1 MQHGHGKETWVDGSA
16 FEGEYVDGKKRE
28 TAHTNGMM
36 AQVLLVLGA
45 ITR

>member
-1 MQHGHGKETWVDGSA
+1 MDMARRLGLMAVLSKENMSTA
-16 FEGEYVDGKKRE
+16 KKRE